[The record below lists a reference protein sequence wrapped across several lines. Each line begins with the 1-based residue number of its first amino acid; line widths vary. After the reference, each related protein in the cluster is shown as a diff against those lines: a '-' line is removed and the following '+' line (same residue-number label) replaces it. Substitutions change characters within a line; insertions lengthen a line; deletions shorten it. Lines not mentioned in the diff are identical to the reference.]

1 MRILFL
7 SGINP
12 ATLLGANVG
21 CYMTSGINETESI
34 KCFNNE
40 GGKMYLVGSSKS
52 MESNRVSFALNLTG
66 R

>member
-1 MRILFL
+1 M
-7 SGINP
+7 
-12 ATLLGANVG
+12 GANVG
-21 CYMTSGINETESI
+21 CYMATTINETESI
-34 KCFNNE
+34 KIFHGS